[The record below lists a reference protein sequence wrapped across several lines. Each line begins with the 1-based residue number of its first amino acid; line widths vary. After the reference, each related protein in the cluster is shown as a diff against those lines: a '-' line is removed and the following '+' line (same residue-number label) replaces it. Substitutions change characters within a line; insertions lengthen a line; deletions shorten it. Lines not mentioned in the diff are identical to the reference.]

1 MPNNIRKYKVV
12 IDLGYGDGAKGKVTS
27 YLANKTDGPL
37 LNVRYSGGHQAAHR
51 VVTKKGFDHVFSG
64 VGSGS
69 AFGADTYLTKD
80 FILNPL
86 RLIEEVVELKS
97 NRGTIFIHP
106 DASIV
111 TIFDIF
117 DNQNCDITLKNGTC
131 GHGINAVRQREK
143 LGYTLT
149 YGDFEYGKVFDFK
162 YAAIKKYYENLYGK
176 DLSSIEYDIKYHL
189 KNFNSYHIFKVNE
202 CPIYDYF
209 NVIFESSQ
217 GILLDKDIGFF
228 PNVTHANVSLKN
240 LKPFLADSNAT
251 AELFLVTRAYQTRHG
266 NGPLSYEDY
275 TDPEFK
281 IELPIGEKNVSNK
294 FQGNF
299 RTAPLDLNMLQYAYS
314 SVLKE
319 SERFSKINLVVTC
332 LDGIKDKFV
341 LLKNDI
347 VYKYN
352 TAGEF
357 CNKIADVLKPDEVYC
372 SFSPYAEDM
381 NTLKEIK

>member
-1 MPNNIRKYKVV
+1 
-12 IDLGYGDGAKGKVTS
+12 
-27 YLANKTDGPL
+27 
-37 LNVRYSGGHQAAHR
+37 
-51 VVTKKGFDHVFSG
+51 
-64 VGSGS
+64 
-69 AFGADTYLTKD
+69 
-80 FILNPL
+80 
-86 RLIEEVVELKS
+86 
-97 NRGTIFIHP
+97 
-106 DASIV
+106 
-111 TIFDIF
+111 
-117 DNQNCDITLKNGTC
+117 
-131 GHGINAVRQREK
+131 
-143 LGYTLT
+143 
-149 YGDFEYGKVFDFK
+149 
-162 YAAIKKYYENLYGK
+162 
-176 DLSSIEYDIKYHL
+176 
-189 KNFNSYHIFKVNE
+189 
-202 CPIYDYF
+202 
-209 NVIFESSQ
+209 
-217 GILLDKDIGFF
+217 
-228 PNVTHANVSLKN
+228 
-240 LKPFLADSNAT
+240 
-251 AELFLVTRAYQTRHG
+251 LFLVTRAYQTRHG